1 MFLTLLHISL
11 IRPTPAPSTC
21 LNQTTRSQLI
31 IKFCLIH
38 TSCTSSD
45 PGGEETVEDAP
56 CDQIISRQLTEQGRF
71 AYAAL
76 CGVSLGQ
83 LFTGPENR

>member
-1 MFLTLLHISL
+1 MCQPCAGSFV
-11 IRPTPAPSTC
+11 C
-21 LNQTTRSQLI
+21 LNEAATLKLM
-31 IKFCLIH
+31 IKFCPFTTL
-38 TSCTSSD
+38 D
-45 PGGEETVEDAP
+45 PGGVETTHGAPRDQSPEEEII
-56 CDQIISRQLTEQGRF
+56 IISRQLTEQSRF

>member
-1 MFLTLLHISL
+1 MCLKQTATLKL
-11 IRPTPAPSTC
+11 IM
-21 LNQTTRSQLI
+21 
-31 IKFCLIH
+31 KFCPFTTL
-38 TSCTSSD
+38 D
-45 PGGEETVEDAP
+45 PGGVETTQDAP
-56 CDQIISRQLTEQGRF
+56 RDQSPEEIISRQLTEQSRF

>member
-1 MFLTLLHISL
+1 MCILHLVS
-11 IRPTPAPSTC
+11 SVMC
-21 LNQTTRSQLI
+21 VNQTAALKLM
-31 IKFCLIH
+31 IKLCPFSTL
-38 TSCTSSD
+38 D
-45 PGGEETVEDAP
+45 PGGAGTTQDAP
-56 CDQIISRQLTEQGRF
+56 RDQSPEEIISRQLTEQGRF

>member
-1 MFLTLLHISL
+1 MCLSHVLICHVYLVSSL
-11 IRPTPAPSTC
+11 M
-21 LNQTTRSQLI
+21 NQIATSELI
-31 IKFCLIH
+31 ITLCSFITK
-38 TSCTSSD
+38 D
-45 PGGEETVEDAP
+45 PGGAGTTQDAP
-56 CDQIISRQLTEQGRF
+56 CDQSPEKIISRQMTEQGRF

>member
-1 MFLTLLHISL
+1 M
-11 IRPTPAPSTC
+11 C
-21 LNQTTRSQLI
+21 LNQTAALKLI
-31 IKFCLIH
+31 IKLCPCITL
-38 TSCTSSD
+38 D
-45 PGGEETVEDAP
+45 PGGAGTTQDAP
-56 CDQIISRQLTEQGRF
+56 RDQSPEEIISRQLTEQGRF